1 MKLIY
6 KIANVIR
13 LAGEPL
19 TPHQILESLEEEN
32 PDTIQHPRK
41 SIDLTLCHNKSSY
54 FIKEHHS
61 CPHCG
66 HKVAYYSLS
75 DKGKIALAQVLR
87 EQLPITKA
95 ECEELGI
102 IIREA

>member
-6 KIANVIR
+6 KIANIIR
-13 LAGEPL
+13 LAKNPL
-19 TPHQILESLEEEN
+19 NLHQILNALEDEDPEGLKHSR
-32 PDTIQHPRK
+32 D
-41 SIDLTLCHNKSSY
+41 SIDVTLCHNKSQY
-54 FIKEHHS
+54 FIKEHGS

-66 HKVAYYSLS
+66 HKIAYYSLT
-75 DKGKIALAQVLR
+75 DKGRIALAQVLR
-87 EQLPITKA
+87 ERLPITRT

>member
-6 KIANVIR
+6 KIANAIR
-13 LAGEPL
+13 LAGKPL
-19 TPHQILESLEEEN
+19 TLHQILEALEDEN
-32 PDTIQHPRK
+32 IEIITHSRD
-41 SIDLTLCHNKSSY
+41 SIDVTLCNNKSQY
-54 FIKEHHS
+54 FIKEHNS

-66 HKVAYYSLS
+66 HKVAYYSLT

-87 EQLPITKA
+87 EQLPITRT